1 MSNKVDLKNN
11 QSNKKPKPADYLNIA
26 ICSLIMIFFFIPM
39 FFTTNGGVSQQ
50 EKRDLAT
57 FPKLSELT
65 AEKFFSG
72 DFLSQIDEFYKDNF
86 VHRQE
91 FLALSDNI
99 NTLKGV

>member
-26 ICSLIMIFFFIPM
+26 ICSLIMIFFFISM

-72 DFLSQIDEFYKDNF
+72 DFLSQIDEFYLFIDKNSLPY
-86 VHRQE
+86 QII
-91 FLALSDNI
+91 SI
-99 NTLKGV
+99 PLKVSIVK